1 MWLWWVRISHSGQ
14 SSWLIISH
22 CTESV
27 SQSLT
32 PITSRA
38 SCDAKTASDISYMH
52 VALRISKSTLT
63 HFIHVNQLS
72 SLVIHV
78 RVWRIYSNIQIFEYI
93 GHEYLFVCIN
103 FSFTNAFVREC
114 VRWIFKYIQIFIQFA
129 WWIFISTFI
138 VSLQVY
144 WISPVLDGLSM
155 FIKIL
160 KNQFSWR

>member
-1 MWLWWVRISHSGQ
+1 MRISHSPEWRQ

-27 SQSLT
+27 SHSLT

-38 SCDAKTASDISYMH
+38 FCDAKTASDISYMH

-78 RVWRIYSNIQIFEYI
+78 RVLRIYWNIQIYGFWHHLKASGSGRDFLPIIYV
-93 GHEYLFVCIN
+93 YKTFC
-103 FSFTNAFVREC
+103 
-114 VRWIFKYIQIFIQFA
+114 KYIV
-129 WWIFISTFI
+129 ISI
-138 VSLQVY
+138 
-144 WISPVLDGLSM
+144 DH
-155 FIKIL
+155 L
-160 KNQFSWR
+160 KNKFIHHYQL